1 MNCCRLTRYGLRE
14 LAVLTIVLPAAA
26 WLVACTVTPLWLGLA
41 LAAVPVLVWIWVLW
55 FFRDPDRVTPAE
67 EGLLVS
73 PADGRVTDITPLG
86 PDSVLGREGVQIGVF
101 MSVMDVHV
109 NRSPADAV
117 VEKVE
122 HRKGLFLDVRL
133 AQAWEKNESA
143 TIYLRCGVAGLEL
156 PLVVR
161 QVAGLIARRIVTD
174 LAPGRKIARGQRIGM
189 IKFGSRLEVLAPSE
203 LAGEVCVKVGDK
215 VRAGSTVLLR
225 AKKEQ
230 T

>member
-1 MNCCRLTRYGLRE
+1 MSGCGLTRYGIRE
-14 LAVLTIVLPAAA
+14 LAVLTVMLPAGA
-26 WLVACTVTPLWLGLA
+26 WLVACTVSPLWLGLA
-41 LAAVPVLVWIWVLW
+41 LAALPALIWIWVLW

-67 EGLLVS
+67 DGLLIS

-86 PDSVLGREGVQIGVF
+86 PDSVLGRDGVQIGIF

-122 HRKGLFLDVRL
+122 HRKGAFLDVRRP
-133 AQAWEKNESA
+133 QAWKKNESA
-143 TIYLRCGVAGLEL
+143 TIYLRCGLAGREL

-161 QVAGLIARRIVTD
+161 QVAGLVARRIVTD
-174 LAPGRKIARGQRIGM
+174 LAPGEKIARGQRIGM

-203 LAGEVCVKVGDK
+203 LASEVCVRVGQK
-215 VRAGSTVLLR
+215 VRAGSTVLMR
-225 AKKEQ
+225 AK
-230 T
+230 